1 MDLHLS
7 ETILSLSVTVELL
20 TLEDLDKLKKSQVF
34 SAFFSE
40 AKEGLFA
47 AFGQEHLA
55 KSQAMTQPS
64 VEQNRFLIILLITLS
79 FPQVSWMF
87 FGLNCFQGHSVKFFC
102 SLFCILNMQIKCKFS
117 SISRAGL
124 I

>member
-20 TLEDLDKLKKSQVF
+20 TLEDSDKLKKTQVF
-34 SAFFSE
+34 SDFFSE
-40 AKEGLFA
+40 DKEGLFA

-64 VEQNRFLIILLITLS
+64 VEQNPFLIILPSTISL
-79 FPQVSWMF
+79 PQVSWMF
-87 FGLNCFQGHSVKFFC
+87 WPE
-102 SLFCILNMQIKCKFS
+102 LFSRTLCKILLFPILHPKYAN
-117 SISRAGL
+117 
-124 I
+124 